1 MTSDLPVRVQRTN
14 LVVADL
20 ERAYRV
26 YRDILGFKLDFTL
39 GHRPES
45 YSFVVFQIPREATTG
60 FAALSSKDQVR
71 SLALTEIKGVE
82 LPEPNLP
89 SSHALVL
96 EVDDIDGVLEAA
108 RAEGLH
114 SLSGRNAAHARRP
127 RWARDRHARSRR
139 PPDRALLHPA
149 IVAWERGRPDLRE
162 GWTPSLPG

>member
-1 MTSDLPVRVQRTN
+1 MSSDLPVRVQRTN

-26 YRDILGFKLDFTL
+26 YRDILGFRLDFTL
-39 GHRPES
+39 GHRPDS

-60 FAALSSKDQVR
+60 FAALSSKNQER

-96 EVDDIDGVLEAA
+96 EVDDMDGVLEAS

-114 SLSGRNAAHARRP
+114 IFPEETLRTHDGRVGREVGVLDH
-127 RWARDRHARSRR
+127 DGH
-139 PPDRALLHPA
+139 L
-149 IVAWERGRPDLRE
+149 IVLYCILQ
-162 GWTPSLPG
+162 S

>member
-1 MTSDLPVRVQRTN
+1 MMTSDLPVRVQRTN

-114 SLSGRNAAHARRP
+114 VFPEETLRTHDGRIGREIGMLDH
-127 RWARDRHARSRR
+127 DGH
-139 PPDRALLHPA
+139 L
-149 IVAWERGRPDLRE
+149 IVLYCILQ
-162 GWTPSLPG
+162 S

>member
-39 GHRPES
+39 GHRPTS
-45 YSFVVFQIPREATTG
+45 YSFTVFQIPREATTG
-60 FAALSSKDQVR
+60 FAALSSKDQPR

-96 EVDDIDGVLEAA
+96 EVDDIDGVVEAA
-108 RAEGLH
+108 GVEGLH
-114 SLSGRNAAHARRP
+114 VFPEETLRTHDGRVGREIGMLDH
-127 RWARDRHARSRR
+127 DGH
-139 PPDRALLHPA
+139 L
-149 IVAWERGRPDLRE
+149 IVLYCILQ
-162 GWTPSLPG
+162 S

>member
-45 YSFVVFQIPREATTG
+45 YSFTVFQIPREATTG

-82 LPEPNLP
+82 LPEPNVP
-89 SSHALVL
+89 SGHALVL
-96 EVDDIDGVLEAA
+96 EVDDIDAVVEGA

-114 SLSGRNAAHARRP
+114 VFPEETLRTHDGRVGREIGMLDH
-127 RWARDRHARSRR
+127 DGH
-139 PPDRALLHPA
+139 L
-149 IVAWERGRPDLRE
+149 IVLYCILEA
-162 GWTPSLPG
+162 